1 MTRLRFVHAADL
13 HLDSPFKGLRAVA
26 PDHVANALYNA
37 TFNAY
42 ENIVELCIT
51 EKVDALL
58 VAGDVYDGAD
68 RSLRAQRKFVDGLE
82 RLHAAGIR
90 SFVCHGNHDPLDG
103 WEARLTYP
111 PGCYRFGSEFEAVPV
126 FEADPGRAVIHG
138 ISYPRRDVTENLVS
152 RLGRVDPGP
161 FSIGLLHTNVGNDPG
176 HAPYAPCSL
185 IDLRQA
191 GIDYWALGHIHTRQ
205 ILHERDPAVVYPGNP
220 QGRHLNE
227 TGARGV
233 YLVEVDDGDNV
244 RPEFRAVDSIR
255 WERLTVDIG
264 AQETEQDLLDALHR
278 GMQRALDAAADRS
291 VIVRVTLFGRGKLD
305 RFLRQA
311 NTVGDLVE
319 QINDAWVGRTPF
331 LWCERIEDQT
341 RAPFDR
347 QDRLAG
353 SDFLAEV
360 LRTADRAREEPER
373 LVHLRRALAELYEHH
388 RYRRYLAAA
397 PNDNE
402 LSALIEEAE
411 MMAIN
416 LLAEDDE

>member
-13 HLDSPFKGLRAVA
+13 HLDSPFKGLRAAA
-26 PDHVANALYNA
+26 PDHVASALYNA
-37 TFNAY
+37 TFKAY
-42 ENIVELCIT
+42 ENIVELCIS
-51 EKVDALL
+51 ENVDALL
-58 VAGDVYDGAD
+58 VAGDIYDGAD

-82 RLHAAGIR
+82 RLDAAGIR

-111 PGCYRFGSEFEAVPV
+111 QSCHRFGPEFEAVPV
-126 FEADPGRAVIHG
+126 SETDPGRAVIHG

-185 IDLRQA
+185 NDLRQS
-191 GIDYWALGHIHTRQ
+191 GVDYWALGHIHTRQ

-220 QGRHLNE
+220 QGRHMNE

-255 WERLTVDIG
+255 WERLAVDIG
-264 AQETEQDLLDALHR
+264 ALETEQELLDALHE
-278 GMQRALDAAADRS
+278 GMQGVLDAAAGRP
-291 VIVRVTLFGRGKLD
+291 IVVRATLDGRGKLN
-305 RFLRQA
+305 RFLRQT

-319 QINDAWVGRTPF
+319 QVNDAWVGRTPF

-347 QDRLAG
+347 KKRLAG

-360 LRTADRAREEPER
+360 LRTADQAREDPER
-373 LVHLRRALAELYEHH
+373 LMHLRGGLAELYEHH
-388 RYRRYLAAA
+388 RFRRYLDAA
-397 PNDNE
+397 PNEND
-402 LSALIEEAE
+402 LIALIEEAE
-411 MMAIN
+411 MMAVN